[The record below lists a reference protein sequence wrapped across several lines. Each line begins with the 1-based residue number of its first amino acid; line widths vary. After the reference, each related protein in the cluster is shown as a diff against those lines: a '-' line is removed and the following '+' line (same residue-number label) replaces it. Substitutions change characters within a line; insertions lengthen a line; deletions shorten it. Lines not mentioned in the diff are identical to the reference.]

1 MNRGAGSGVRVNN
14 ISTGHR
20 IKQWRSFLSEAH
32 NKTMLIEF
40 IAEEWKSNDSK
51 AMIGN
56 KTLYVTC
63 GEKCWKITRCVTSLV
78 DELQS
83 SQEEAD
89 TRILLHAKHASDQGY
104 KSVVVV
110 SEDTDVYVL
119 CFAFAKDIKCS
130 FYQKRGTKT
139 RTRYLDIKQVRA
151 VLGDRLSQAL
161 LGFHAFAF
169 TGCDSVSTFSGRGK
183 TGPLKQ
189 LRKDKQAVDTFI
201 NLGKSWDV
209 TQLVNDTLQAFTCCM
224 YASSSKTTKVNVLR
238 HVMFLTKRGEVDSS
252 TLSPCEGSIQQHIQ
266 QANYQAGVWQRSLQR
281 NPDVPEPTCH
291 GWVRT

>member
-1 MNRGAGSGVRVNN
+1 MNDTTQNVPVAETIPDQSACIVDAMSIIQKLDGNGKTFQDLAKSALKMVIREGGDNSERVDVVFDVYRESSIKDTERVNRAAGSGVIFNN
-14 ISTGHR
+14 MSAGHR

-63 GEKCWKITRCVTSLV
+63 GEKCWKITRCETSLV
-78 DELQS
+78 VELQS
-83 SQEEAD
+83 SKEED
-89 TRILLHAKHASDQGY
+89 TVSCKAVKHASDHGY

-119 CFAFAKDIKCS
+119 CIAFAKDIKGS

-151 VLGDRLSQAL
+151 V
-161 LGFHAFAF
+161 
-169 TGCDSVSTFSGRGK
+169 TGCHKHYSD
-183 TGPLKQ
+183 
-189 LRKDKQAVDTFI
+189 
-201 NLGKSWDV
+201 
-209 TQLVNDTLQAFTCCM
+209 FTP
-224 YASSSKTTKVNVLR
+224 SRVVI
-238 HVMFLTKRGEVDSS
+238 
-252 TLSPCEGSIQQHIQ
+252 P
-266 QANYQAGVWQRSLQR
+266 
-281 NPDVPEPTCH
+281 
-291 GWVRT
+291 